1 MDVRSGRLAS
11 RAAAEA
17 SIPRL
22 TNARA
27 ETLKFAVMMNAVKHI
42 RFILAAF
49 LVLTAGCDRGSHP
62 RQTGRVAPDFTVIDG
77 NRNIRLA
84 DYQGKIVVL
93 NFWASWC
100 TYCAAEWPSLEQL
113 QQKIPNLVVLAVAF
127 DSNPGDYRQYVND
140 YQLHNMTVVLDPADK
155 SNLAFGTTR
164 PPESYII
171 DRHGIIRRKFIG
183 AQDWSNPEILEY
195 LRRL

>member
-1 MDVRSGRLAS
+1 MSGLADWLHAL
-11 RAAAEA
+11 RG
-17 SIPRL
+17 
-22 TNARA
+22 TV
-27 ETLKFAVMMNAVKHI
+27 KFAVMMSAVKHI

-127 DSNPGDYRQYVND
+127 DSNPSDYRQYVND

>member
-1 MDVRSGRLAS
+1 MQQIGFTRCRGSSDSLPGQMPGGTV
-11 RAAAEA
+11 
-17 SIPRL
+17 
-22 TNARA
+22 
-27 ETLKFAVMMNAVKHI
+27 KFAVMMNAVKHI
-42 RFILAAF
+42 RFILAA
-49 LVLTAGCDRGSHP
+49 LLALTAGCDRGSHP

-77 NRNIRLA
+77 NRSIRLA

-127 DSNPGDYRQYVND
+127 DSNPSDYRQYVND

-164 PPESYII
+164 PPESYVI
-171 DRHGIIRRKFIG
+171 DRSGIIRRKFVG